1 MTRKAFLADLKEAKS
16 ANLTNIT
23 AVEAGTNSGTFSFLY
38 VSHLLP
44 ESSVIIQGEIPEV
57 SEYPT
62 EHDCFLFINPDQN
75 TLPVIPATLAG
86 VSPGVRGRSLLQTLA
101 TVATALDKALDPTV
115 PIEISDSDEGYDEYE
130 ENDEYDEYDDEMF
143 SGEPRTTTKV
153 IYGSTA
159 KNASAQATA
168 AKRIRSDLRAAK
180 RAGFKVGILGNLN
193 GIGIVCL
200 SIRITKLG
208 ISEEAMKAW
217 VLRRKQYL
225 VLMIRFLD
233 GYQAIE
239 QVQNESTL
247 SSRTQIR
254 VGTCERYK
262 PAFEDATAMFIH
274 VQATLHDA
282 AAAQNDKP
290 TKPDKST
297 VPLEPLFIGGPIND
311 LFRDRFPSIL
321 KYRLA
326 CAFPWSGAEIFF
338 DQIQLSPTPSH
349 FCSGVPFFIYQFSFV
364 ALMRRSHSL

>member
-38 VSHLLP
+38 MSHRLP

-75 TLPVIPATLAG
+75 TPPVIPATLAG
-86 VSPGVRGRSLLQTLA
+86 VSPEVRGRSLLQILA
-101 TVATALDKALDPTV
+101 TVAIALDKALDPTV
-115 PIEISDSDEGYDEYE
+115 PIEISDSDEGYEEYE
-130 ENDEYDEYDDEMF
+130 EYDEYDDDEIF
-143 SGEPRTTTKV
+143 SGEPRTTAKV

-159 KNASAQATA
+159 KKASAQATA

-180 RAGFKVGILGNLN
+180 RAGFKVGILGNLD
-193 GIGIVCL
+193 GTGIVCL

-217 VLRRKQYL
+217 GLRRKQYL

-247 SSRTQIR
+247 SGRTQIR
-254 VGTCERYK
+254 VGMCERYK
-262 PAFEDATAMFIH
+262 PDFEDATAMFTH
-274 VQATLHDA
+274 AQAILHDA
-282 AAAQNDKP
+282 AAAQKEKP
-290 TKPDKST
+290 IQPT
-297 VPLEPLFIGGPIND
+297 
-311 LFRDRFPSIL
+311 
-321 KYRLA
+321 A
-326 CAFPWSGAEIFF
+326 AEIGRA
-338 DQIQLSPTPSH
+338 H
-349 FCSGVPFFIYQFSFV
+349 V
-364 ALMRRSHSL
+364 